1 MDDHVGYLEEKK
13 PTTKRATQLSV
24 HLFMIQVR
32 VGRSSMSG
40 HEGNPVQLA
49 TRQGPRRLQRAQL
62 HAVRER
68 QQAGLRPL
76 GRARQPWLG
85 L

>member
-1 MDDHVGYLEEKK
+1 
-13 PTTKRATQLSV
+13 
-24 HLFMIQVR
+24 
-32 VGRSSMSG
+32 MSG

-49 TRQGPRRLQRAQL
+49 TRQGARRLQRAQL

>member
-1 MDDHVGYLEEKK
+1 MDDQIGCQ
-13 PTTKRATQLSV
+13 QLNKVIHKLSA

-49 TRQGPRRLQRAQL
+49 TRQGARRLQRAQL

-76 GRARQPWLG
+76 GRARQPWMG

>member
-1 MDDHVGYLEEKK
+1 MDDHIGCQQLNKVIHK
-13 PTTKRATQLSV
+13 LSV

-49 TRQGPRRLQRAQL
+49 TRQGARRLQRAQL

-76 GRARQPWLG
+76 GCARKPWLG